1 MGKKLF
7 LLGFLGIFL
16 LELSLNE
23 VAAYHDHGD
32 YINSYSY
39 SSSKSYGYAGN
50 IYTTDKFYDRSTVS
64 RYLSDGTFEKTT
76 TYINTVRR
84 SQPRFGYNYRP
95 NIRYGNYNRL
105 GSGYG
110 NYYNGPGYRF
120 GGYYN
125 RIPDWRYWGKREE
138 DKEKVKYNNSYKS
151 SNFLW

>member
-16 LELSLNE
+16 LALSLNA

-64 RYLSDGTFEKTT
+64 RYLSDGTYERTVTYVKTT
-76 TYINTVRR
+76 RD
-84 SQPRFGYNYRP
+84 SPPRYNYRYGSYGP
-95 NIRYGNYNRL
+95 NR
-105 GSGYG
+105 GYG
-110 NYYNGPGYRF
+110 NYYNRLGY
-120 GGYYN
+120 GNYYN
-125 RIPDWRYWGKREE
+125 SVPDYRYGSYYSRFPDWRY
-138 DKEKVKYNNSYKS
+138 
-151 SNFLW
+151 